1 VRSERIIGLL
11 GMILAG
17 LLYWAGAGHDFAAA
31 YQFPGLAA
39 IAMAVFALVLLAL
52 TWTPYADRTAVVE
65 TVPWRRLWP
74 GLLVLALYMA
84 SAEQLGFLVSG
95 LLAFVSI
102 GLVYAAPRPGANYRR
117 CLPIALAFMT
127 VLYLIFV
134 ELLQVQ
140 LPRGWLI

>member
-1 VRSERIIGLL
+1 MRNERIIGLF

-17 LLYWAGAGHDFAAA
+17 LLYWAGVGHDFAAA

-39 IAMAVFALVLLAL
+39 IAMAVFALALLAL

-74 GLLVLALYMA
+74 GLVILALYMA
-84 SAEQLGFLVSG
+84 TAELLGFLVSG

-102 GLVYAAPRPGANYRR
+102 GLVYATPRPGANYRR

-134 ELLQVQ
+134 KLLQVQ